1 MAFLPPSPCATLN
14 RNLRNL
20 CNLRMSRFR
29 ILVGII
35 GGRLIGLNLQPV
47 CGCSPAS
54 FDSRCLAS
62 IRG

>member
-20 CNLRMSRFR
+20 CNLRMLRFR

-35 GGRLIGLNLQPV
+35 WRTPHRPKSAARVRLLSGFV
-47 CGCSPAS
+47 
-54 FDSRCLAS
+54 
-62 IRG
+62 